1 MSLLD
6 DASLLV
12 TPNARKE
19 GKLYSI
25 IPTNGNGDFSVT
37 RATTATRVNAAGLV
51 ELVPYN
57 LLTYSEMF
65 SNAAWTKAA
74 SSVTPN
80 ITTAPNGTLTADSL
94 IEDNTNAVHQTIQ
107 STPSAGGVYTSSVY
121 LKPNGRNWVNINIAA
136 AANYGAWFDLQNG
149 VTGTIQANITSA
161 TITSVGDGWYR
172 CTLTAN
178 TGAIAPRMSLTLST
192 ANNVTSYLGNGTS
205 GVFLWGAQLV
215 EGTSALDYQMTE
227 TRLNIPRLDYSLGSC
242 PNILLEPQRT
252 NLALRSEEFDNAYW
266 VKTAASVTAN
276 LTTSPSGI
284 QNADKFIEN
293 VGISSKYLS
302 TPSFSAGTYT
312 ASIYVKPS
320 NKTFFW
326 MSLDSSV
333 TACFFNLTTGT
344 IAATG
349 IGNTATITNVG
360 NGWYR
365 CSITL
370 TNAVTRSL
378 LIGTSDSSL
387 NYTSNGNGVDGVFLW
402 GAQLEAGAY
411 ATSYIPTS
419 SASVTRNADVISR
432 GNIFTNGL
440 ITASGGTWFVDLRG
454 NSSVA
459 AATTTELCLGIGATS
474 TGYGGA
480 GSLSLWNFS
489 TSATRIQILKQVGGV
504 FTNLYTTT
512 TDTSKIAI
520 KWNGTTA
527 DVFVNGVKVIAA
539 TSFTPTA
546 MEFFF
551 GSGARRFTNINS
563 MALFPTPLTDTQC
576 IALTT

>member
-1 MSLLD
+1 
-6 DASLLV
+6 
-12 TPNARKE
+12 
-19 GKLYSI
+19 
-25 IPTNGNGDFSVT
+25 
-37 RATTATRVNAAGLV
+37 
-51 ELVPYN
+51 
-57 LLTYSEMF
+57 
-65 SNAAWTKAA
+65 
-74 SSVTPN
+74 
-80 ITTAPNGTLTADSL
+80 
-94 IEDNTNAVHQTIQ
+94 
-107 STPSAGGVYTSSVY
+107 
-121 LKPNGRNWVNINIAA
+121 
-136 AANYGAWFDLQNG
+136 
-149 VTGTIQANITSA
+149 
-161 TITSVGDGWYR
+161 
-172 CTLTAN
+172 
-178 TGAIAPRMSLTLST
+178 
-192 ANNVTSYLGNGTS
+192 
-205 GVFLWGAQLV
+205 
-215 EGTSALDYQMTE
+215 
-227 TRLNIPRLDYSLGSC
+227 
-242 PNILLEPQRT
+242 
-252 NLALRSEEFDNAYW
+252 LRSEEFDNATW
-266 VKTAASVTAN
+266 IKATVNVTAN
-276 LTTSPSGI
+276 YSIAPNGTTTAERIVPTGG
-284 QNADKFIEN
+284 N
-293 VGISSKYLS
+293 VPGYLNRVYQPINTILGTTYTFSVWAKSSAS
-302 TPSFSAGTYT
+302 TPKMTLSILNTGGQVFSITNQWVRY
-312 ASIYVKPS
+312 
-320 NKTFFW
+320 
-326 MSLDSSV
+326 SV
-333 TACFFNLTTGT
+333 QLTGT
-344 IAATG
+344 GGSANLNIYAGDVTFSTG
-349 IGNTATITNVG
+349 ITN
-360 NGWYR
+360 
-365 CSITL
+365 
-370 TNAVTRSL
+370 
-378 LIGTSDSSL
+378 
-387 NYTSNGNGVDGVFLW
+387 SNNEIEVW

-411 ATSYIPTS
+411 PTSYIPTS